1 MSSTLRMISSTEKE
15 YFSRPKFLKSA
26 PAVVEAEE
34 AAAGRG
40 AEELLA
46 SIYMLFNSSLTFV

>member
-1 MSSTLRMISSTEKE
+1 MISSTENE

-40 AEELLA
+40 ADELLA